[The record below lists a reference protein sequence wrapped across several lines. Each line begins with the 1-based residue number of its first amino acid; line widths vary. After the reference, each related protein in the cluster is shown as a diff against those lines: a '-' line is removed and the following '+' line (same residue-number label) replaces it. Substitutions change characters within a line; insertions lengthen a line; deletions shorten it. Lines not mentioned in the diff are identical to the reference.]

1 MKKKEKSVYLLDRQ
15 ESEIL
20 RVLQADGRLS
30 NVQLASR
37 VGMSESP
44 CLRRV
49 RGLEEAGVIRGYGA
63 RLDRRRLGLDIL
75 AFVQV
80 SIDQREDSGA
90 DSFLAAVEREPQ
102 VIECY
107 AMSGGDDYLLKVAA
121 RDMDEIADLTMR
133 RILRWPGVQ
142 HVSSNFVM
150 EELKVDAGLPVGD
163 A

>member
-1 MKKKEKSVYLLDRQ
+1 MEKMPENTYRPDRQ
-15 ESEIL
+15 EMEIL
-20 RVLQADGRLS
+20 NALQENGRIS

-49 RGLEEAGVIRGYGA
+49 RALEEAGVIRGYSA
-63 RLDRRRLGLDIL
+63 RLDRRRLGLDML

-80 SIDQREDSGA
+80 SIEQREDA
-90 DSFLAAVEREPQ
+90 AANSFLTAVQQEPQ
-102 VIECY
+102 IIECY
-107 AMSGGDDYLLKVAA
+107 AMSGSHDYLLKVIA
-121 RDMDEIADLTMR
+121 RNMDEIADLTMR

-150 EELKVDAGLPVGD
+150 DELKSGTSLPL
-163 A
+163 